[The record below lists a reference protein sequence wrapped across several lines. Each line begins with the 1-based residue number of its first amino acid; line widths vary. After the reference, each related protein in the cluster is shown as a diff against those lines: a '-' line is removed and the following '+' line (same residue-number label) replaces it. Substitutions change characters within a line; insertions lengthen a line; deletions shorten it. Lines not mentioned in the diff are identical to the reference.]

1 MSSVLPH
8 AAPLLLLFSELL
20 LLSFGAEAALLR
32 AAPSHPLLPRRVAP
46 WRSIARAYKVR
57 YDDGYDDGFGNT
69 NILPEHIQRLSE
81 DVDPFAIYE
90 EPAAALA
97 AAPTKVA
104 KALPAATRPEPEPE
118 PEQPMPRSC
127 SLEQAEKELAELV
140 AQQEAVDSAVT
151 QADSVVELAK
161 LSRAKAYKEQR
172 EHNERRAAAQA
183 QRDACFAAAQKR
195 REAGKPAD
203 KQKKRAELLAEQR
216 RIQDE
221 LRALGVP

>member
-1 MSSVLPH
+1 M
-8 AAPLLLLFSELL
+8 
-20 LLSFGAEAALLR
+20 
-32 AAPSHPLLPRRVAP
+32 AP

-81 DVDPFAIYE
+81 EVDPFAIYE
-90 EPAAALA
+90 EPASAPA
-97 AAPTKVA
+97 AAPAAAPA
-104 KALPAATRPEPEPE
+104 KPRPAAQQPEPEPE

-195 REAGKPAD
+195 REVGKPAD